1 MKLKEKIQ
9 LDFIEAMKNKNEIS
23 KSALSGV
30 KAKITEAEKANGNTE
45 LTEDEIIKVINKAIK
60 QREES
65 MKIYYDAGR
74 LELATKES
82 DEAII
87 LKNYMPAQMTQEEI
101 ESAVKEIIEGFGN
114 TVPNKNALIGKTMG
128 MFNKNYQGKADL
140 KIVSSV
146 INKFIE

>member
-1 MKLKEKIQ
+1 
-9 LDFIEAMKNKNEIS
+9 
-23 KSALSGV
+23 
-30 KAKITEAEKANGNTE
+30 
-45 LTEDEIIKVINKAIK
+45 
-60 QREES
+60 
-65 MKIYYDAGR
+65 
-74 LELATKES
+74 
-82 DEAII
+82 
-87 LKNYMPAQMTQEEI
+87 MPAQMTQEEI

>member
-9 LDFIEAMKNKNEIS
+9 LDFIEAMKNKDEIS
-23 KSALSGV
+23 KSALSGI